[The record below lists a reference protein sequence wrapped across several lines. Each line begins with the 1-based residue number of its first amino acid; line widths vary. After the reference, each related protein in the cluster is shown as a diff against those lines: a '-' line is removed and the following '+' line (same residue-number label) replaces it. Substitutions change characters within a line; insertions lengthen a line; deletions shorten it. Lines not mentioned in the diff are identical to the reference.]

1 MRKRRVG
8 FGCIL
13 LLAVSVGCAGGPKG
27 NSENAG
33 KETARAVK
41 LDLLPGMPPVSDSR
55 NMYSET
61 TPDKMSPAVKGQ
73 RELIYVPN
81 AGGSSVSVIDP
92 AKMEVVDTIR
102 VGKEPQHVVPSY
114 DLKTLYATNDL
125 SDTLSVIDPYTG
137 KFVKTLKVEDPY
149 NMYFT
154 PDGKFAIVVA
164 ERKKRLDFRDP
175 HTFEMKE
182 SLPVP
187 CRGVDHIDFSIDGKY
202 LIATCEFSGQLVKV
216 DVAKRKVVGAL
227 ATPGGGMPQDIKAS
241 PDGKVFYVA
250 DMDANGVHL
259 IDGDAF
265 RVIGFIATGKG
276 AHGLY
281 VSKDFKY
288 MYVTNRGEG
297 SVSLIDLA
305 ARKEAKKWRIP
316 GGGSPDMG
324 NLSADGKIFWLSGR
338 YHHVVYAIDTTNGKL
353 LAKIKVGRNPHGL
366 CVWPQP
372 GRYSIGHTGIMR

>member
-1 MRKRRVG
+1 MSNRRAG
-8 FGCIL
+8 LGCIL
-13 LLAVSVGCAGGPKG
+13 LLAATAGCGGEPKG
-27 NSENAG
+27 VASADR
-33 KETARAVK
+33 ETAAPRK
-41 LDLLPGMPPVSDSR
+41 LDLLPGMPPVVDPG

-61 TPDKMSPAVKGQ
+61 TADKMSPAVKGQ
-73 RELIYVPN
+73 KELIYVPN
-81 AGGSSVSVIDP
+81 AGGNSVSVIDP
-92 AKMEVVDTIR
+92 AKMRVVDTFR

-137 KFVKTLKVEDPY
+137 KFVKTLKVDDPY

-175 HTFEMKE
+175 HTFELKQ

-187 CRGVDHIDFSIDGKY
+187 CRGVDHIDFSIDGRY

-216 DVAKRKVVGAL
+216 DVANRKVLGAL
-227 ATPGGGMPQDIKAS
+227 STPGGGMPQDVKAS

-265 RVIGFIATGKG
+265 RVIGFIPTGKG

-305 ARKEAKKWRIP
+305 SRKEVKKWQIP

-324 NLSADGKIFWLSGR
+324 NLSADGKIFWVSGR
-338 YHHVVYAIDTTNGKL
+338 YHHVVYAIDTTDGKL

-372 GRYSIGHTGIMR
+372 GRYSTGHTGIMR